1 MTRTRTAEQKKEHAA
16 RQKAWLYDPDHPER
30 LEKKRQ
36 RDRDNYQK
44 NKEKRLAYVKG
55 WYEENKESV
64 AERMKGYR
72 EEITEMVRV
81 AKAQPCADC
90 GGSFPQCVMEF
101 HHLDPSQKSGEVSN
115 RSTPNAAQ
123 REMDKCVVVC
133 ANCHRIRES

>member
-1 MTRTRTAEQKKEHAA
+1 MTRTVEQKKEHSA

-30 LEKKRQ
+30 LEKKRL
-36 RDRDNYQK
+36 RDRERYEANSEKLIEYQK
-44 NKEKRLAYVKG
+44 DYYRKNKAK
-55 WYEENKESV
+55 V

-72 EEITEMVRV
+72 AEIREMVRV

-101 HHLDPSQKSGEVSN
+101 HHLDPSQKTSDVSQQ
-115 RSTPNAAQ
+115 STPNAAQ
-123 REMDKCVVVC
+123 KEMDKCVVIC